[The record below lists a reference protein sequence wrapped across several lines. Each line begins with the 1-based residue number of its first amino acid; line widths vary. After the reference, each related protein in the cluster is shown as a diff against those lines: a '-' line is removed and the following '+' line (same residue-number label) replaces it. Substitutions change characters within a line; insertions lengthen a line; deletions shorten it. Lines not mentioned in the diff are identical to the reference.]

1 MEIEDKLVIAK
12 LKDKINLCK
21 TKNKIVNTEFLTIYQ
36 RDIIQKELNKNKVK
50 NYIFFGGY
58 NEAEGQ
64 ILVIYPEK
72 IGEDIAKDY
81 LKNILKAIKIILPK
95 ELEGKYT
102 HRDYLGCV
110 MKTGL
115 NRNRIG
121 DIIAHENGAY
131 IIVLEEN
138 AEYIKDSLKEIT
150 RFAKA
155 DVEVID
161 YTEIEIRKAE
171 FDKIQITASSWRLDN
186 IVSEMIKFSR
196 SKTDELLQTEKV
208 FVNSRVETKGAKLVK
223 VNDVIAV
230 RGKGKYII
238 SEELG
243 TNKKGK
249 NIVLI
254 KKYK

>member
-12 LKDKINLCK
+12 LMDKINLCK
-21 TKNKIVNTEFLTIYQ
+21 TRNKIVNTEFLTIYQ

-58 NEAEGQ
+58 DDAEGK

-72 IGEDIAKDY
+72 LGEEIAKNN
-81 LKNILKAIKIILPK
+81 LKNILKAIKIVLPK
-95 ELEGKYT
+95 ELEGKYN

-121 DIIAHENGAY
+121 DIIVHENGAY

-138 AEYIKDSLKEIT
+138 AEYIKDFLKELT

-161 YTEIEIRKAE
+161 YTEIEIREAE
-171 FDKIQITASSWRLDN
+171 FDEIQITVSSWRLDN
-186 IVSEMIKFSR
+186 IVSEMINLSR
-196 SKTDELLQTEKV
+196 SKTEELLQTEKV
-208 FVNSRVETKGAKLVK
+208 FVNSRVETKGSKLVK
-223 VNDVIAV
+223 VKDIIAV
-230 RGKGKYII
+230 RGKGKFII
-238 SEELG
+238 AEELG